1 LSLAIG
7 KKGQNVRLAAKLT
20 GWKIDIKSEEE
31 KRAEIEEQMAQL
43 SARTSLSELPGL
55 TAAILQKLTDSGI
68 ETIEQLADTPIA
80 ELTNIKGVGPKSAE
94 KIIESVKEY
103 YTRQSEEPAT
113 EETATDSVT
122 AAAEESPVAE
132 VVAASDKVSV
142 ESADA
147 AGATEAESSSKM
159 ESENAI
165 DNEASKQEE

>member
-1 LSLAIG
+1 
-7 KKGQNVRLAAKLT
+7 
-20 GWKIDIKSEEE
+20 
-31 KRAEIEEQMAQL
+31 MAQL

-113 EETATDSVT
+113 EETGADSVT
-122 AAAEESPVAE
+122 AAAEELPVAE
-132 VVAASDKVSV
+132 DVAASDEVSV

>member
-1 LSLAIG
+1 MTIG
-7 KKGQNVRLAAKLT
+7 TRNSQPTNAWFGEEPTRLRSAAT
-20 GWKIDIKSEEE
+20 WCACQS
-31 KRAEIEEQMAQL
+31 
-43 SARTSLSELPGL
+43 
-55 TAAILQKLTDSGI
+55 AAILQKLTDSGI

-122 AAAEESPVAE
+122 ATAEESPVAE
-132 VVAASDKVSV
+132 DVAASDEVSV

-159 ESENAI
+159 ESEHAI
-165 DNEASKQEE
+165 DSEASKQEE